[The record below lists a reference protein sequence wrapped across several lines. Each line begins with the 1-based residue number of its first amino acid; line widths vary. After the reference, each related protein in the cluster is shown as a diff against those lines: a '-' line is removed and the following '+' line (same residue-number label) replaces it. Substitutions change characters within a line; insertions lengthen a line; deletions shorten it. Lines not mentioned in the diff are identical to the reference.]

1 MKLIF
6 GNEIIWIWVVIIL
19 DIFSFIFDRVLVIFV
34 VVRECVLYS
43 VSKPVHHGVFLLFH
57 DISSLIDPFS
67 FFKVNNSFIS
77 FRDGFLLFD
86 LQYHIMKFFILFN
99 FKVVYFKLLLVFHF
113 LNFCLALF
121 NNFVDAFVLLDFHF
135 LNENIHLLLVVIFKF
150 SGLFFQF
157 FF

>member
-1 MKLIF
+1 
-6 GNEIIWIWVVIIL
+6 
-19 DIFSFIFDRVLVIFV
+19 LV
-34 VVRECVLYS
+34 
-43 VSKPVHHGVFLLFH
+43 
-57 DISSLIDPFS
+57 DPFS

-77 FRDGFLLFD
+77 FRDGFLLFV